1 MWLVRAL
8 NNTESNYIKQ
18 GEEEKWCIPMLATYQ
33 PLKGLT

>member
-18 GEEEKWCIPMLATYQ
+18 DQEKWCIPVLAT
-33 PLKGLT
+33 